1 MYASQQTETD
11 AVGVVVIGRNEGQRL
26 RLCLASLQ
34 GAARSVVYVDSGS
47 ADGSAALAL
56 SMGVEVVELDMG
68 TPFTAA
74 RARNAGFERLV
85 AAEPGLR
92 FVQFIDGDC
101 QMRPGWTVAAAAF
114 LGLQTQVAVV
124 SGRLRERHPDASVYN
139 QLCDLEWDTPLGSG
153 LYCGGICMIR
163 AEAFRAVGGF
173 RAGLIAGE
181 EPELCVRLRAAG
193 WLVWRIDNEMAL
205 HDAAMTRFGQW
216 WRRSVRSGY
225 AFAEG
230 AALHGAA
237 PARHWVRETRSA
249 LAWGA
254 GVPAAVLVG
263 WLALGPMAL
272 LALLIYPT
280 QAARLFISGSGPA
293 RVRAWRAFFLV
304 VGKFPEAVGQ
314 FKFHVHR
321 AGAGRSGLIEHK

>member
-1 MYASQQTETD
+1 MYDSQSTETD
-11 AVGVVVIGRNEGQRL
+11 PVGVVVIGRNEGQRL

-34 GAARSVVYVDSGS
+34 GAARRVVYVDSGS
-47 ADGSAALAL
+47 GDGSAALAL
-56 SMGVEVVELDMG
+56 SMGVDVVELDMG
-68 TPFTAA
+68 APFTAA

-85 AAEPGLR
+85 AAAPGLR

-101 QMRPGWTVAAAAF
+101 QMQPGWTLAAAAF

-163 AEAFRAVGGF
+163 AEAFQAVGGF

-193 WLVWRIDNEMAL
+193 WMVWRIDNEMAL

-254 GVPAAVLVG
+254 GIPAAVLLG

-272 LALLIYPT
+272 LGLLIYPL
-280 QAARLFISGSGPA
+280 QVGRLFLKGEGPA

-304 VGKFPEAVGQ
+304 FGKFPEAVGQ
-314 FKFHVHR
+314 FKFHAHR
-321 AGAGRSGLIEHK
+321 VGAGRSELIEHK